1 MSKKKLSF
9 KQQLFCE
16 YYLGECR
23 GNAEQAAIKAGYS
36 EKSARTGANKLLQ
49 RAQIQQ
55 YIAQKSSEI
64 ATNNIASI
72 QEIQAFWTSIFTNED
87 ETTRDRLKAS
97 ELLAKAKG
105 MFNTEWS

>member
-1 MSKKKLSF
+1 MNLRQK
-9 KQQLFCE
+9 LFCE
-16 YYLGECR
+16 YYLGECK

-36 EKSARTGANKLLQ
+36 SKSARTGANKLLQ
-49 RAQIQQ
+49 NTQIQR
-55 YIAQKSSEI
+55 YITQKSSEI

-72 QEIQAFWTSIFTNED
+72 QEIQAFWTSIFMNEE

-105 MFNTEWS
+105 LFNNDW